1 MICHAWDVL
10 VEVAVP
16 FDMAGEENTQGQLD
30 RIVEAVG
37 SCLRV
42 LESWFQKSQVDKAL
56 KR

>member
-1 MICHAWDVL
+1 MHGMFWWKL
-10 VEVAVP
+10 LHVATP